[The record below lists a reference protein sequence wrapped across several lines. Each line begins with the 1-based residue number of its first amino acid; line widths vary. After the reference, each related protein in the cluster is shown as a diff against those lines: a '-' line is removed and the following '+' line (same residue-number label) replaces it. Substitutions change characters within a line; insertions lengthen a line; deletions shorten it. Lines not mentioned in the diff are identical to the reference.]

1 MNNRW
6 FLLGTQIYFVK
17 FFFFYPVKIFSILLK
32 MKLRHFGK
40 KKKKHLDGIMFY
52 VKKWK

>member
-17 FFFFYPVKIFSILLK
+17 FFFFYPVKIFSILWKWNYVILV
-32 MKLRHFGK
+32 K